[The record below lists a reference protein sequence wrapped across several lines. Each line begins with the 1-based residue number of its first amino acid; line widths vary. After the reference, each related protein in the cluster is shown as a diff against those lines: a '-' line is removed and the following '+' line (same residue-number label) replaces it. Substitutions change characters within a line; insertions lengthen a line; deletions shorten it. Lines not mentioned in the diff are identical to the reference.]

1 MPDSADSS
9 IQLQSAIARLIRSQR
24 PEKLAAMREAS
35 GSQLDTANGW
45 CVGQVHVRERLDRDT
60 SLATIAQRVHVPGP
74 VLWPAFAA
82 TREAG
87 YLTGTEER
95 LAVTPLGRAELEK
108 LVATVRAWLAGE
120 LADWGAADD
129 TKLTTALTALARH
142 LVDDDPQTY
151 TPVPSPNSLRAG
163 PAAIEKTKQSD
174 PPERG

>member
-9 IQLQSAIARLIRSQR
+9 VQLQTAIARLIRSQP
-24 PEKLAAMREAS
+24 PEKPAAIRAAS
-35 GSQLDTANGW
+35 GSELDTANGW

-60 SLATIAQRVHVPGP
+60 SLTGIAQHVHVPGP

-87 YLTGTEER
+87 YLTGTEEQ
-95 LAVTPLGRAELEK
+95 LTVTPLGRAELEK
-108 LVATVRAWLAGE
+108 LVATVRAWLAAE

-151 TPVPSPNSLRAG
+151 APVPPPNSLRAG
-163 PAAIEKTKQSD
+163 PTPVE
-174 PPERG
+174 EME